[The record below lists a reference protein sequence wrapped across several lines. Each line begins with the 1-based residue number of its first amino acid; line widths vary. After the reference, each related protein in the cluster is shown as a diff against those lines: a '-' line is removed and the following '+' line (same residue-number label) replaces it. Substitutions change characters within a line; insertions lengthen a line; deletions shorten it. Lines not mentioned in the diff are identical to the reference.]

1 MSAPYVSWIRGL
13 FRPSL
18 VDNDGVPLPFTWLS
32 DDWTAI
38 CFNPNSMK
46 VYARVWHDGC
56 GKFHPTIYV
65 SPWKAMLLLSQ
76 GRSVIVKL
84 RSFPRI
90 ALEFN
95 RLKRFSIDE
104 AIEDFEVLM
113 KVLKI
118 V

>member
-1 MSAPYVSWIRGL
+1 
-13 FRPSL
+13 
-18 VDNDGVPLPFTWLS
+18 
-32 DDWTAI
+32 
-38 CFNPNSMK
+38 
-46 VYARVWHDGC
+46 
-56 GKFHPTIYV
+56 
-65 SPWKAMLLLSQ
+65 MLLLSQ